1 MKILLAA
8 GLLVA
13 GVMAVAQQRP
23 GQLPNS
29 PQQTYPNYPA
39 GTMPANPDDG
49 AKSFADQSFVRKTLE
64 DDAAQVQMGQLAAQK
79 SSSDD
84 VKQFGE
90 NMAQIHQQLTDQL
103 KPIAKELG
111 MDEPKGPS
119 KQDVKAIEELQ
130 ALSGPDFDA
139 AFIKVMLKYQRRDLQ
154 EFKNQA
160 VGAQDP
166 DLQQLAKMD
175 EPVLDQHLQLLKQLA
190 QMHNV
195 TVESEK

>member
-1 MKILLAA
+1 
-8 GLLVA
+8 
-13 GVMAVAQQRP
+13 
-23 GQLPNS
+23 
-29 PQQTYPNYPA
+29 
-39 GTMPANPDDG
+39 
-49 AKSFADQSFVRKTLE
+49 
-64 DDAAQVQMGQLAAQK
+64 
-79 SSSDD
+79 